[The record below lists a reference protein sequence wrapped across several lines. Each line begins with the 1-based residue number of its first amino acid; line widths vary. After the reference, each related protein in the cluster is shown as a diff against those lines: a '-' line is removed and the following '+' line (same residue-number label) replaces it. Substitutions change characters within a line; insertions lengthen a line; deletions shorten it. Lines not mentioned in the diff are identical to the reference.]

1 MSLIQSAPTFTPA
14 EAQTT
19 AKQLFNFSGT
29 AVPLPSERDQNFLIQ
44 QAETGQAIV
53 LKIANAQEEASMLQA
68 QQLAMQ
74 HIHARNGR
82 VPAIIPSQTGH
93 TITPIQHNGQTY
105 LVWAVTYLPGQPMG
119 KVKRHSPALLADIGR
134 TIGTIDRTLLDF
146 DHPAAHRRF
155 HWDLQHAVDTIQQH
169 LPDVTDAA
177 MQACITQ
184 TLTLYAQEAAPR
196 LPHLRR
202 SIIHNDAND
211 MNLILDTGD
220 GDIDGRF
227 QRVLGLIDFGDMVHS
242 YTVADLA
249 IATAYAILDKP
260 DPLAAAAAIVQGCH
274 TTLPL
279 QEEELAV
286 IWPFICL
293 RLSLS
298 ACMAAAQQK
307 IRPDDPYLSVSQA
320 PIARTLPRLLAVPP
334 RLAEAV
340 LRHACGLS
348 PSPHAAHVSQWLA
361 ARQAAFSFVI
371 KLNTRNALVLDLSPA
386 TPLLVGSSDQFDE
399 PALTQRI
406 FGAMAAA
413 GTAVGIGQY
422 DEPRLLYS
430 APFFATPSGERRTIH
445 MGLDLFVP
453 PGTAVYAPLPG
464 TVHAIAHNPQ
474 PQDYGTVVILRHETD
489 EKRPFFTLYGH
500 LSKASGERL
509 QAGQSIAAGEQFARV
524 GMAAENGGWPPHLHL
539 QILTD
544 TLGLGCDFPGVVPAS
559 QRAVW
564 RALCPDPNLLVGI
577 PAANFP
583 PKAPDK
589 TETAVRRQQRIGRSL
604 SLSYRDPVK
613 VTRGWMQYLY
623 DDTGRRYLDG
633 YNNVPHVG
641 HAHPQV
647 VAAGQQQ
654 MAVLNTNTR
663 YLHDLLNRYAE
674 RLTATLP
681 EPLSVCFFVNSA
693 SEGNEL
699 ALRLARAYTGKKDM
713 VVLEAAYHG
722 HTTSLIDIS
731 PYKHDGPGGAG
742 APDWVHTA
750 PIPDTYRGLY
760 KADDPDAGPKFAAHV
775 AEIVDRLQISGRGVA
790 GAAGVAGFIA
800 ESLPSVGGQIVPPPG
815 YLAAVYKA
823 VRAAGGVCIADDVQ
837 TGYGR
842 VGSHFYGF
850 EMQGVV
856 PDIVVLGKPIG
867 NGHPIGAVITTP
879 EIAAAFANGMEFF
892 STFGGNTVSCAVGLA
907 VLDVVEKEGLQG
919 HALAVGERLLAGLR
933 PLTDKYPIV
942 GDVRGSGLFLGVELV
957 RSRETLEPADKEA
970 AFIVNQMRER
980 GILIGTD
987 GPYHNVLKIRPPMP
1001 FSTDDAD
1008 FLTATLDA
1016 VLAESF
1022 TTR

>member
-1 MSLIQSAPTFTPA
+1 MSLIQATPTFTPA
-14 EAQTT
+14 EAQTI

-44 QAETGQAIV
+44 QTETGKAIV
-53 LKIANAQEEASMLQA
+53 LKIANAREETSQLQA

-74 HIHARNGR
+74 HIHAQNGR
-82 VPAIIPSQTGH
+82 VPATIPTPNGS
-93 TITPIQHNGQTY
+93 TITPIPHNGQQY
-105 LVWAVTYLPGQPMG
+105 MVWAITYLPGKPMG
-119 KVKRHSPALLADIGR
+119 TVRRHSLALLADIGR
-134 TIGTIDRTLLDF
+134 TIGTIDRALLDF

-155 HWDLQHAVDTIQQH
+155 HWDLQHAVTTINQH
-169 LPDVTDAA
+169 LPDVTDPA
-177 MQACITQ
+177 MQACIAQ
-184 TLTLYAQEAAPR
+184 TLTLYTQEAAPR

-211 MNLILDTGD
+211 MNIILDAGD
-220 GDIDGRF
+220 GNIDGRY

-242 YTVADLA
+242 YTIADLA
-249 IATAYAILDKP
+249 IAIAYAILDKP
-260 DPLAAAAAIVQGCH
+260 DPLAAAAAIVQGYH
-274 TTLPL
+274 TALPL
-279 QEEELAV
+279 QEEELAI

-298 ACMAAAQQK
+298 VCLAAAQQK
-307 IRPDDPYLSVSQA
+307 ERPHDPYLSISQV
-320 PIARTLPRLLAVPP
+320 PIARTLPRLLAIPP

-340 LRHACGLS
+340 LRHACGLP
-348 PSPHAAHVSQWLA
+348 PSPHAAHITQWLT
-361 ARQAAFSFVI
+361 ARWGQFAVVT
-371 KLNTRNALVLDLSPA
+371 KLAMRNSLVLDLSPA
-386 TPLLVGSSDQFDE
+386 TPLLVDNPNHFDE
-399 PALTQRI
+399 TGLTRRI

-422 DEPRLLYS
+422 DEPRLLYN
-430 APFFATPSGERRTIH
+430 APFFVTPSGERRTVH

-474 PQDYGTVVILRHETD
+474 PQDYGTVIILRHETE

-500 LSKASGERL
+500 LSKASGEAL
-509 QAGQSIAAGEQFARV
+509 QVGQTIAAGELFAYV

-583 PKAPDK
+583 PKTPDK
-589 TETAVRRQQRIGRSL
+589 TETAVRRRQKIGRSL
-604 SLSYRDPVK
+604 SLSYHDPVK

-647 VAAGQQQ
+647 VTAGQQQ
-654 MAVLNTNTR
+654 MAILNTNTR
-663 YLHDLLNRYAE
+663 YLHDLLNRYAD

-722 HTTSLIDIS
+722 HTTGLIDIS
-731 PYKHDGPGGAG
+731 PYKHDGPGGTG

-760 KADDPDAGPKFAAHV
+760 KADDPDAGLKFAAHV
-775 AEIVDRLQISGRGVA
+775 AEIIDWLQTSGR
-790 GAAGVAGFIA
+790 GVAGFIA
-800 ESLPSVGGQIVPPPG
+800 ESLPSVGGQVVPPPG
-815 YLAAVYKA
+815 YLAAVYRA

-879 EIAAAFANGMEFF
+879 DIAAAFANGMEFF

-907 VLDVVEKEGLQG
+907 VLDVVEQEGLQG

-933 PLTDKYPIV
+933 PLLDKYPIV
-942 GDVRGSGLFLGVELV
+942 GDVRGSGLFLGIELV

-970 AFIVNQMRER
+970 SFIVNQMRER
-980 GILIGTD
+980 GVLIGTD

-1001 FSTDDAD
+1001 FSMDDAD

-1022 TTR
+1022 TPE

>member
-1 MSLIQSAPTFTPA
+1 MSLIHSTPTFTPA

-44 QAETGQAIV
+44 QAETGKAIV
-53 LKIANAQEEASMLQA
+53 LKIANAQEEANMLQA

-82 VPAIIPSQTGH
+82 VPAIIPTQTGD
-93 TITPIQHNGQTY
+93 TITPIHHNGQPY
-105 LVWAVTYLPGQPMG
+105 LVWAITYLPGKPMG

-134 TIGTIDRTLLDF
+134 TIGTIDRALMDF

-155 HWDLQHAVDTIQQH
+155 HWDLQHAVDTIHQH

-177 MQACITQ
+177 MQACVAQ

-211 MNLILDTGD
+211 MNLILDAGD

-227 QRVLGLIDFGDMVHS
+227 QRVLGLIDFGDMVYS
-242 YTVADLA
+242 CTIADLA
-249 IATAYAILDKP
+249 IAAAYAILDKP

-274 TTLPL
+274 TALPL

-298 ACMAAAQQK
+298 ACLAATQQK
-307 IRPDDPYLSVSQA
+307 ARPDDPYLSISQA

-340 LRHACGLS
+340 LRHACGLP
-348 PSPHAAHVSQWLA
+348 PSPHADHVAQWLA
-361 ARQAAFSFVI
+361 AHRGNFSAII
-371 KLNTRNALVLDLSPA
+371 KMATRNNLILDLSPA
-386 TPLLVGSSDQFDE
+386 SPLLVENPDHFDE
-399 PALTQRI
+399 PALTRRI
-406 FGAMAAA
+406 FGAVAAA

-464 TVHAIAHNPQ
+464 TVHAIAYNPQ

-500 LSKASGERL
+500 LSKASGEQL
-509 QAGQSIAAGEQFARV
+509 QVGQPIAAGERFAHV

-544 TLGLGCDFPGVVPAS
+544 TLGLECDFPGVVPAS

-577 PAANFP
+577 PAAHFP
-583 PKAPDK
+583 PKTPDK
-589 TETAVRRQQRIGRSL
+589 TETAVRRRQKIGRSL

-722 HTTSLIDIS
+722 HTTGLIDIS

-760 KADDPDAGPKFAAHV
+760 KADDPDAGLKFAGHV
-775 AEIVDRLQISGRGVA
+775 TEIVDRLHLSGQGL
-790 GAAGVAGFIA
+790 AGFIA

-815 YLAAVYKA
+815 YLAAVYRA

-879 EIAAAFANGMEFF
+879 DIADAFANGMEFF

-907 VLDVVEKEGLQG
+907 VLDVVEQEDLQG

-933 PLTDKYPIV
+933 PLLDKYPIV

-970 AFIVNQMRER
+970 SFIVNQMRER

-1001 FSTDDAD
+1001 FSMDDAD

-1016 VLAESF
+1016 VLGETF